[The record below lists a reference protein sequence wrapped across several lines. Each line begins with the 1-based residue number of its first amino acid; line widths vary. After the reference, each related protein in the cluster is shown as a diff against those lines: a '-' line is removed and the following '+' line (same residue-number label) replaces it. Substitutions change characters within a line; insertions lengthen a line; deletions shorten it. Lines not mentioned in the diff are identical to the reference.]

1 MKTKVKFLLAVLFLI
16 LFAVL
21 ILLVKKVNVAAI
33 GPEGTS
39 IGLSDLNKSFHEMTG
54 ENHTLYKISE
64 YLGYGALALVGV
76 FGLVGLA
83 QLIRRR
89 SLLKVDHEI
98 LALGGLYVVV
108 LGLYFVFEKVVIN
121 YRPVIMEGDAHV
133 EASFPSSHTMLAMVV
148 LGSTLMVISKY
159 VKQDGLRVGLEMLC
173 IISIVLLVLGRLLCG
188 VHWLTDIIG
197 GVLISGALL
206 FAFAGVKDLVTKDAA
221 YAGEDRQS

>member
-1 MKTKVKFLLAVLFLI
+1 MKTKVKFMLAVLFLI

-21 ILLVKKVNVAAI
+21 ILLVKKVNVASI

-159 VKQDGLRVGLEMLC
+159 VKQDGLRVILEMLC

>member
-1 MKTKVKFLLAVLFLI
+1 MKAKGKFLMAGLFLI

-39 IGLSDLNKSFHEMTG
+39 IGLSDMNKSFHEMTG

-64 YLGYGALALVGV
+64 YLGYAALALVGV
-76 FGLVGLA
+76 FGLVGLV
-83 QLIRRR
+83 QLISRR

-108 LGLYFVFEKVVIN
+108 LGLYFVFEKIVIN

-133 EASFPSSHTMLAMVV
+133 EASFPSSHTMLAIVV

-159 VKQDGLRVGLEMLC
+159 VKNDGLRVGLEMLC

-206 FAFAGVKDLVTKDAA
+206 FAFAGVKDLVTKDAVTA
-221 YAGEDRQS
+221 EEA